1 MPPTAGPGVAVSG
14 PVARQHE
21 TPREGIALDDGTWVD
36 LGRNGKWHP
45 SAGERARAAVV
56 LGVSLG
62 VLLVLALLLS
72 VGGGDEE
79 EDDVDVAA
87 DTSSTTDPE
96 IEATAPTT
104 ATTAADVDP
113 VSVGGDP
120 APEQCGADDRGGAPY
135 RERDATAVLVLNA
148 TSRTGHGAAVVRR
161 LEALGYATTV
171 PDNAGRLRTSV
182 FGYVDGYC
190 AEAVRLAFELGL
202 AEATFEPVD
211 VARLPVPLG
220 RARIVATVGADT
232 V

>member
-1 MPPTAGPGVAVSG
+1 MPPTARPGVAVSG

-36 LGRNGKWHP
+36 LGRDGRWHP
-45 SAGERARAAVV
+45 SAGERTRAAVV

-72 VGGGDEE
+72 VGGSDEQ
-79 EDDVDVAA
+79 DDVDVAV

-104 ATTAADVDP
+104 ATTAAAVDP

-120 APEQCGADDRGGAPY
+120 APEQCTEDDRGGAPF

-148 TSRTGHGAAVVRR
+148 TSRTGHGAAVVARI
-161 LEALGYATTV
+161 EALGYATTV
-171 PDNAGRLRTSV
+171 PDNGGRLRTSM

-202 AEATFEPVD
+202 GAATFEPVD